1 MLVTS
6 EKERLKLLN
15 DIYRIGGGRDKY
27 EADLASMTKA

>member
-15 DIYRIGGGRDKY
+15 DIYRIGRDKY